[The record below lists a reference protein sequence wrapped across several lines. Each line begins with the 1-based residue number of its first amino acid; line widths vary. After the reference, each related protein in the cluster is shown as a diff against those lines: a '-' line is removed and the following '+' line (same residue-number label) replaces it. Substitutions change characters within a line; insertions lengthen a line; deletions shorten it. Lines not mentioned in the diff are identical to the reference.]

1 MSKLAQPRARSV
13 VHARIGREAY
23 EILESFAGHRG
34 CSLTQALKDLLQE
47 LRQRE
52 IEDTASSRLDSIA
65 RSLMALQEQAARHAT
80 RIEAVVAV
88 MRSIESGQT
97 EREAQILQ
105 NLAGG
110 IGISQL
116 TYAHLLAMIEV
127 SSRASEIATSAQ
139 GKIRALRGEA

>member
-1 MSKLAQPRARSV
+1 
-13 VHARIGREAY
+13 
-23 EILESFAGHRG
+23 
-34 CSLTQALKDLLQE
+34 
-47 LRQRE
+47 
-52 IEDTASSRLDSIA
+52 
-65 RSLMALQEQAARHAT
+65 
-80 RIEAVVAV
+80 VAV